1 MAMLLLVYW
10 ENIEFF
16 LTEPLLTQLGPQIT
30 SYNNSILCANLYVH
44 FVKSFQKS

>member
-1 MAMLLLVYW
+1 MALLLLVYW

-30 SYNNSILCANLYVH
+30 RQESELQEFYFMCRFIHIFC
-44 FVKSFQKS
+44 